1 MALIGGLLVV
11 AIGAF
16 ILGMVTISGNPG
28 IDSSQNVLYSLFV
41 LPLVQALVFTVFAFC
56 ATAPIWLLFYLPCHL
71 LIPRTSVLWR
81 PWACVPLGA
90 LAGGAAFWVE
100 LSIVTWGH
108 DLNDGPWIQ
117 NEAILAACVGGC
129 ICLAGSMIAK
139 RLVVGSEQR
148 EAASGCA
155 LYCILDSS

>member
-90 LAGGAAFWVE
+90 LAGGAAFLAE
-100 LSIVTWGH
+100 LSIVSWVH
-108 DLNDGPWIQ
+108 DLKLRRRVQ
-117 NEAILAACVGGC
+117 
-129 ICLAGSMIAK
+129 
-139 RLVVGSEQR
+139 
-148 EAASGCA
+148 
-155 LYCILDSS
+155 